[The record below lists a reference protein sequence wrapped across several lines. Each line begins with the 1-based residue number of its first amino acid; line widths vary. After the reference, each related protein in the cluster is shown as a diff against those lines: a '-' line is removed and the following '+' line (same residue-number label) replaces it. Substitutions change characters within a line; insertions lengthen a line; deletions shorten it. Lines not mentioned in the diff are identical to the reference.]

1 MVMVAD
7 TIRCRCGKHAQ
18 RQLKD
23 ISWNES
29 GRTFSIR
36 NVPVWYCNNQ
46 GCSEEVTPSSVQL
59 NVSFL
64 ADDMRNGKLPVDV
77 QYKELF

>member
-7 TIRCRCGKHAQ
+7 TIRCRCGNHAQ

-23 ISWNES
+23 ISWSES
-29 GRTFSIR
+29 GRKFSIR
-36 NVPVWYCNNQ
+36 NVPVWYCNNRA
-46 GCSEEVTPSSVQL
+46 CHEEVIPSSVQL

-64 ADDMRNGKLPVDV
+64 ADDMRKGILPSDV

>member
-7 TIRCRCGKHAQ
+7 TMRCRCGSHAQ
-18 RQLKD
+18 RQVKD
-23 ISWNES
+23 ITWTES
-29 GRTFSIR
+29 DKTYTIR
-36 NVPVWYCNNQ
+36 NVPVWCCKNHSCN
-46 GCSEEVTPSSVQL
+46 EEIITSSVQL

-64 ADDMRNGKLPVDV
+64 ADDMRSGVLPLDV

>member
-1 MVMVAD
+1 MVTVAD

-29 GRTFSIR
+29 GKMFSIR
-36 NVPVWYCNNQ
+36 SVPTWFCNNQ
-46 GCSEEVTPSSVQL
+46 SCSEEIIPSSVQL

-64 ADDMRNGKLPVDV
+64 AEDMRNGRLPLDV
-77 QYKELF
+77 GYREFF